1 MPRAERDQQRRPFK
15 EEVGEAT
22 VRALGERV
30 AAHAAGFDVDGF
42 VAEATDGLDAL
53 ELKARVGQV
62 ASALD
67 HHLVEVAGL
76 ALPEAFAAVA
86 AAAEDLDA
94 DLWTAWPATA
104 FVEQRS
110 LDDPDAAVA
119 ALARLTRHA
128 SAEFALRPL
137 LDAEPEATLSRLR
150 PWVASDDVHLRRAAS
165 EATRPRLPW
174 GGRLPRFVADPT
186 PVIGAVLDRLRADP
200 EEYVRRSVANNLN
213 DVAKD
218 HPDLAVATAERW
230 MDEAGASTVPEHEA
244 ERTRT
249 AWTVRHA
256 LRHLVKQGHPGAL
269 RALGYD
275 PGAPVEVTDLE
286 VLTPTVVL
294 GGEPL
299 RFRFTLRNRS
309 DQPVPVVVDHR
320 IHHLR
325 ADGSTSPKVF
335 KLTTRSLGP
344 GEQRTIEKA
353 HPMRT
358 VTTRTHRSGRHH
370 LDVQV
375 NGSVRASRP
384 FDLEVP

>member
-1 MPRAERDQQRRPFK
+1 M
-15 EEVGEAT
+15 
-22 VRALGERV
+22 RALGEAV
-30 AAHAAGFDVDGF
+30 QAHAPGLDVDRF
-42 VAEATDGLDAL
+42 VAEATDGLDEL
-53 ELKARVGQV
+53 ELKARVAQV
-62 ASALD
+62 AQALD

-94 DLWTAWPATA
+94 DMWTAWPATT
-104 FVEQRS
+104 FVEHRS
-110 LDDPDAAVA
+110 LDAPDAAVE

-137 LDAEPEATLSRLR
+137 LDADPEGTLARLR
-150 PWVASDDVHLRRAAS
+150 PWVESDDVHLRRAAS

-174 GGRLPRFVADPT
+174 GRRLPRFVADPT
-186 PVIGAVLDRLRADP
+186 PVLAQVLDRLRADP

-218 HPDLAVATAERW
+218 HPDLAVASARRW
-230 MDEAGASTVPEHEA
+230 LAEAGGPEAGDAEPDTDPDPGHEA

-275 PGAPVEVTDLE
+275 PDVPVEVVGLVVD
-286 VLTPTVVL
+286 TPTVTL
-294 GGEPL
+294 GEPL

-309 DQPVPVVVDHR
+309 DRPVPVVVDHR

-335 KLTTRSLGP
+335 KLTTRTLAP
-344 GEQRTIEKA
+344 HEQRTIEKA
-353 HPMRT
+353 HPMRA
-358 VTTRTHRSGRHH
+358 VTTRTHRNGRHH

-375 NGSVRASRP
+375 NGSVRAGAP
-384 FDLEVP
+384 FDLRVP